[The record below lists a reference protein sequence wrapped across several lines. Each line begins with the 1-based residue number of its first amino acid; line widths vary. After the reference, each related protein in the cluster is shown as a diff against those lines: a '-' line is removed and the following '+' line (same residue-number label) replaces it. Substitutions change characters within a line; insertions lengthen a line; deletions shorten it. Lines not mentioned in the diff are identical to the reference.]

1 MSLRSALLALLSSG
15 PMTGYDVV
23 KRFSGSVGYLWQA
36 KDSQIYPALRKME
49 EEELLEGELIP
60 WGSRGAMKTQ
70 YSVTEAG
77 LAELRRW
84 QASEHDYGLERDPIE
99 LRVAYGEWADP
110 GALERMLE
118 AHIAHHEGEI
128 EQAHKQVEDIE
139 TRKSPVIQRRL
150 QNYSE
155 ADAQRII
162 RFKVLAYEGRIARS
176 QAEIKWAKKI
186 LKELG
191 GLTER
196 S

>member
-23 KRFSGSVGYLWQA
+23 KKFSGSVGYLWQA

-49 EEELLEGELIP
+49 EEELLEGKLIP

-70 YSVTEAG
+70 YTVTEAG
-77 LAELRRW
+77 ESELRRW

-110 GALERMLE
+110 GDLERMLE
-118 AHIAHHEGEI
+118 VHIAHHESEI
-128 EQAHKQVEDIE
+128 EQARKQVEDIE
-139 TRKSPVIQRRL
+139 TRKSPVIQQRL
-150 QNYSE
+150 QSYPD

-162 RFKVLAYEGRIARS
+162 RFKVLAYEGRIGRS
-176 QAEIKWAKKI
+176 QAEIKWAKAT
-186 LKELG
+186 LKEIAD
-191 GLTER
+191 LTEH
-196 S
+196 